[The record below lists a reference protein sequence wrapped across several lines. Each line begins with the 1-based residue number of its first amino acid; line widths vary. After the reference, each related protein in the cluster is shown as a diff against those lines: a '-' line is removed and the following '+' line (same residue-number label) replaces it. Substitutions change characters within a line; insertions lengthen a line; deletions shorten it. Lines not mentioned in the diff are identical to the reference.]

1 MAAGTGRGVD
11 GSRWYVVKAQVS
23 GSFRLIH
30 LTWRQVSDVEFMDR
44 VEAAKINF
52 VVVKISLGSNRL
64 VYPLVSSRIRAEA
77 ARFFFPQVSYK
88 QDKKA
93 L

>member
-1 MAAGTGRGVD
+1 LPAGVGRGVD

-23 GSFRLIH
+23 SRLIH

-52 VVVKISLGSNRL
+52 VVVKISLGSSRL
-64 VYPLVSSRIRAEA
+64 VYPLVSSRIRAET
-77 ARFFFPQVSYK
+77 ARCSFFFVR
-88 QDKKA
+88 
-93 L
+93 